1 MTAATVALAA
11 LLLADP
17 ATVATG
23 PSGAAAVERFLG
35 VARAKDGSVAYV
47 ETHVVHLENGR
58 VRSAETRY
66 ERPDGTLIA
75 RLVSEYPAGS
85 FAPDYEFEDLRTG
98 AREALRRAG
107 DGLELRDG
115 ERARRVRIPEE
126 GPIVA
131 GQGLDRFAR
140 SNLDALARGEELRVT
155 LALPGRLDAF
165 GFRLRGERL
174 ASGLVR
180 VRFEPTSFVLRV
192 LAPSIEAEYEPAS
205 GRLLRYSGVSN
216 VAAEDGSSQRV
227 EIAYSYPEPSS
238 S

>member
-1 MTAATVALAA
+1 MTAATVAIAA

-17 ATVATG
+17 AAGIPVA
-23 PSGAAAVERFLG
+23 SGAAAVERFLG

-47 ETHVVHLENGR
+47 ETHVVQLENGR

-66 ERPDGTLIA
+66 ERPDGSLIA

-85 FAPDYEFEDLRTG
+85 FAPDFEFEDLRTG
-98 AREALRRAG
+98 AREALRRG
-107 DGLELRDG
+107 KDGLELRDG
-115 ERARRVRIPEE
+115 DNAKTLRIPGE

-140 SNLDALARGEELRVT
+140 ANLDALARGEELRVT

-165 GFRLRGERL
+165 GFRLQGERL
-174 ASGLVR
+174 ASGRVR

-192 LAPSIEAEYEPAS
+192 LAPSIEAEYDPVS

-227 EIAYSYPEPSS
+227 EIAYSYPEPRSP
-238 S
+238 